1 MASNNN
7 ENEKGTYMSEDAFE
21 RREKALEDE
30 FFHRVD
36 EKLRQELRRS
46 MERDRSREALAEA
59 TGFCDE
65 ALLNSLVDSGIQ
77 ATTLTALTLVPA
89 IFVAWAD
96 DTVDSLET
104 ETIMKAATERG
115 INEDGVALQLLESW
129 LKKRPPKSLW
139 ETWTRY
145 VHAVKET
152 LDDAAS
158 TALSNEVQRLAK
170 AVAESSG
177 GVLGFGKTSKSEQA
191 VLDKIKESL

>member
-1 MASNNN
+1 
-7 ENEKGTYMSEDAFE
+7 MSEDAFAK
-21 RREKALEDE
+21 REKALEDE

-36 EKLRQELRRS
+36 EKLREELRRS

-59 TGFCDE
+59 TGLTDE
-65 ALLNSLVDSGIQ
+65 ELLNALVDAGFQ
-77 ATTLTALTLVPA
+77 ATSLTALALVPA

-96 DTVDSLET
+96 DTVDSLEC
-104 ETIMKAATERG
+104 ETIMNAAKQRG

-139 ETWTRY
+139 DTWHNYAHT
-145 VHAVKET
+145 VNET
-152 LDDAAS
+152 LTDSAS
-158 TALSNEVQRLAK
+158 KALSEEVLRLAE

-191 VLDKIKESL
+191 VLDQIKESL

>member
-1 MASNNN
+1 
-7 ENEKGTYMSEDAFE
+7 
-21 RREKALEDE
+21 
-30 FFHRVD
+30 
-36 EKLRQELRRS
+36 
-46 MERDRSREALAEA
+46 MERDRSREALAAA
-59 TGFCDE
+59 TGLCDD
-65 ALLNSLVDSGIQ
+65 ALLDALVDAGFQ

-96 DTVDSLET
+96 NTVDSLEA

-139 ETWTRY
+139 DTWAQY

-152 LDDAAS
+152 LSDSAS
-158 TALSNEVQRLAK
+158 TALCGEVLRLAE

-177 GVLGFGKTSKSEQA
+177 GVLGFGKTSKAEQA